1 MERAGFS
8 GGRFSLS
15 CPDVLHA
22 SSPQRRARGGQ
33 QIASRLHSVT
43 SFYLALA
50 IAAFFWHGATQ
61 DTNDIWRLEPTQS
74 AATMLGTGAV
84 GIAVGFAVVRTF
96 RWMEPRYAWLHRLRH
111 EFRDV
116 LGPLSHREIFALA
129 AASSLG
135 EELLFR
141 GAMLDNWGLVASTL
155 VFGLIHVPPRW
166 SLWPWTASAL
176 VMGLLLG
183 TLTLMTGNLGA
194 AVLAHFVVNYLNLG
208 HIARPQRDSRGDL
221 PENGD
226 GSGLKD
232 RGSVTAPADAPVDP

>member
-1 MERAGFS
+1 
-8 GGRFSLS
+8 
-15 CPDVLHA
+15 
-22 SSPQRRARGGQ
+22 
-33 QIASRLHSVT
+33 RLHSVS

-61 DTNDIWRLEPTQS
+61 DTNDIWRLDPTQS
-74 AATMLGTGAV
+74 VAYMFATAAIGVVLG
-84 GIAVGFAVVRTF
+84 IAVVRTF
-96 RWMEPRYAWLHRLRH
+96 RWMEPRYAWLQRLRL

-116 LGPLSHREIFALA
+116 LGPLTRLEIFVLA
-129 AASSLG
+129 GASAVG

-183 TLTLMTGNLGA
+183 SLTLLTGNLGA
-194 AVLAHFVVNYLNLG
+194 AVLTHFVVNYLNLG
-208 HIARPQRDSRGDL
+208 HITRSREAAQAAVTEPASDD
-221 PENGD
+221 PVPSAAAEVP
-226 GSGLKD
+226 
-232 RGSVTAPADAPVDP
+232 RGA

>member
-1 MERAGFS
+1 
-8 GGRFSLS
+8 
-15 CPDVLHA
+15 VLHA

-74 AATMLGTGAV
+74 AATMLATAAL

-96 RWMEPRYAWLHRLRH
+96 RWMEPRYVWLHRLRH

-129 AASSLG
+129 AASSVG

-141 GAMLDNWGLVASTL
+141 GAMLDNWGLIASTL

-176 VMGLLLG
+176 VMGLVLG
-183 TLTLMTGNLGA
+183 ALTLMTGNLGA

-208 HIARPQRDSRGDL
+208 HIARAQRDSGGARAGSSDS
-221 PENGD
+221 
-226 GSGLKD
+226 SGLNNLSP
-232 RGSVTAPADAPVDP
+232 GTTPEHAPVDP